1 MRRLILAFSLF
12 ATPALAAPP
21 ATIDM
26 TAPILDQ
33 HGKPAPDTSQVTPDD
48 PKCEKCG
55 PLTLGTVVS
64 TALLTDRGRDE
75 PNLSSIEKARRG
87 VLALR
92 VLDNNAA
99 ALNAKE
105 LADVVRLVAI
115 WPPLICARA
124 VPMLDPNQ
132 DIEPGK

>member
-12 ATPALAAPP
+12 AAPALAAPP

-48 PKCEKCG
+48 PKCEKCS

-75 PNLSSIEKARRG
+75 PNLSSIDKAKRG

-99 ALNAKE
+99 TLNAKE
-105 LADVVRLVAI
+105 LADVVRLLSI
-115 WPPLICARA
+115 WPPLIVARA
-124 VPMLDPNQ
+124 LPLIDPNQ